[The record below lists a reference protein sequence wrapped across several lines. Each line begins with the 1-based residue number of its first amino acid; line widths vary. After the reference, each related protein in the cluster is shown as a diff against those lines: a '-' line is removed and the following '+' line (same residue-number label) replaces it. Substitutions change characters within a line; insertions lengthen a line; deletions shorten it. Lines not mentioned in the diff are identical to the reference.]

1 MSDDQVILL
10 ENGDVLDLI
19 NGEALVVG
27 KYPYNNIYVDG
38 STIGLVDESTLRER
52 RRLAESG
59 VVAVALIVDANS
71 GQLLVDPV
79 VSLRGVPVDPF
90 DSVETGKVADSAAK
104 RWLESAPGD
113 FPQLERMARRAL
125 EKWVYDA
132 YSIRPVVLVSVVK
145 SPGA

>member
-1 MSDDQVILL
+1 
-10 ENGDVLDLI
+10 
-19 NGEALVVG
+19 
-27 KYPYNNIYVDG
+27 VDG

-52 RRLAESG
+52 RRLGESG
-59 VVAVALIVDANS
+59 VVSVALLVDPAS
-71 GQLLVDPV
+71 GQLLAEPV

-90 DSVETGKVADSAAK
+90 DSVETGKVADTAAE
-104 RWLESAPGD
+104 RWLESAAGD
-113 FPQLERMARRAL
+113 FQQLERMVRRAL